1 VGTIVVVLAFEENPS
16 PCLDAVKSKLVHL
29 LSKDGQMQNVLP
41 LFSGLFCLLTGYI
54 KSLCNRH
61 ELISFVL
68 HKAHDMSIN
77 GMFHYGDKS
86 NFDSA

>member
-1 VGTIVVVLAFEENPS
+1 MGTIVVVLSFEENPS

-29 LSKDGQMQNVLP
+29 LSRDSQMQNGLP
-41 LFSGLFCLLTGYI
+41 LFSGLFCLLMGFI

-68 HKAHDMSIN
+68 HKAHNMT
-77 GMFHYGDKS
+77 
-86 NFDSA
+86 